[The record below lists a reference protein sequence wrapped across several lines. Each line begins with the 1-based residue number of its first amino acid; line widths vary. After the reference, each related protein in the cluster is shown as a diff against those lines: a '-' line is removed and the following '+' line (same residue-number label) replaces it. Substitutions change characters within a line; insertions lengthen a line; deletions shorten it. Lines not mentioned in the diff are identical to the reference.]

1 MCERYAQWH
10 CCWVIPLALVCGVT
24 VRVSCEN
31 ASVFDKSNGIFAVK
45 QNSYLYTVST
55 AEGREMNVIFY
66 FPACVSWAQWHV
78 LCPRMSSTTGFYGA
92 VNHIWITVATV
103 DLTCIPHLR
112 IRMQSIKMCWT
123 FAFII
128 IFLQNGFTAPWYSTI
143 MFGSSWFLSQP
154 GHRLSW
160 GLKWILSA
168 HSEKFRILLPLGHEC
183 FIPNRIIIRIS
194 STE

>member
-1 MCERYAQWH
+1 MRARYAHWH
-10 CCWVIPLALVCGVT
+10 CCWVVPLALVSGVT
-24 VRVSCEN
+24 VRGSREN

-55 AEGREMNVIFY
+55 AEGREMNLIFY

-78 LCPRMSSTTGFYGA
+78 LCPRMSSTAVFYGA
-92 VNHIWITVATV
+92 VSHNWITVATV
-103 DLTCIPHLR
+103 DLTCIAHLR
-112 IRMQSIKMCWT
+112 IRMQPIKMCWT

-128 IFLQNGFTAPWYSTI
+128 ILPNGLMSPCYSTI
-143 MFGSSWFLSQP
+143 MFRSSWFLSQP

-168 HSEKFRILLPLGHEC
+168 PSEKFRIV
-183 FIPNRIIIRIS
+183 
-194 STE
+194 